1 MRIAKSN
8 NADIFLFF
16 PSNVCSTH
24 QQWLNARQL
33 LAVGDGGELH
43 MLRHC
48 GDGSLVLEGSTP
60 AHDDVATSLAVA
72 VDGTGCATGS
82 LDMTCELRA
91 R

>member
-1 MRIAKSN
+1 MHIKKSN

-16 PSNVCSTH
+16 LPMFVSTH

-48 GDGSLVLEGSTP
+48 GDGTLVLEGSTP
-60 AHDDVATSLAVA
+60 GHDDVATSLAVA
-72 VDGTGCATGS
+72 VDGSGCATGS